1 MNEKIKLSIIIPA
14 FNEEKRISATLE
26 SIDQYFRDKLYRY
39 EIIVV
44 ANRCTDNTVD
54 LVKSFKTRCK
64 NLELID
70 LGPRGGKGLAVK
82 VGMKAAKGEY
92 LMFMDADNSVP
103 IEEIEKFWPSF
114 NKGYDVVIGSR
125 YINGSRVINPQPWYR
140 YVLGRVANL
149 VVHLIL
155 LPNIK
160 DSQCGFKV
168 FKKDAAK
175 FIFGKQ
181 ETYKWGFD
189 SEILVLAKK
198 YNYSIKEQSITW
210 SHMEGSQLRPIK
222 AILPT
227 IKELIQIKINL
238 ITHKY

>member
-1 MNEKIKLSIIIPA
+1 MNKKIKLSIIIPA
-14 FNEEKRISATLE
+14 FNEEKRISTTLE
-26 SIDQYFRDKLYRY
+26 SINRYFRDKLYQY
-39 EIIVV
+39 EVIVV
-44 ANRCTDNTVD
+44 ANRCTDNTVN
-54 LVKSFKTRCK
+54 LVKSFEARFK

-82 VGMKAAKGEY
+82 VGMQTARGEY
-92 LMFMDADNSVP
+92 LLFMDADNSVH

-149 VVHLIL
+149 VVRLIL
-155 LPNIK
+155 LPNIR

-181 ETYKWGFD
+181 EIYKWGFD

-198 YNYSIKEQSITW
+198 YNYSIKEQPITW
-210 SHMEGSQLRPIK
+210 GDVKGSHLELIK
-222 AILPT
+222 VILPT
-227 IKELIQIKINL
+227 MKELIQIKINL